1 MKILILLMLVLSTIT
16 GVPTN
21 LGFVSLYGMEFD
33 GPISI
38 FKSGNYNSSMVIL
51 WTLLI
56 LSHVALASLV
66 FLTTKLYFKTI
77 LIWIPLTFII
87 VFIVSDF
94 WSFFLL
100 IPFIIVW
107 IVALV
112 KQGRKSSL
120 ALK

>member
-1 MKILILLMLVLSTIT
+1 MKALIILMLILTIFV
-16 GVPTN
+16 GVPTS
-21 LGFVSLYGMEFD
+21 LGFISLYGMEFD

-38 FKSGNYNSSMVIL
+38 FKSGNYNSSMAIL
-51 WTLLI
+51 WILLV

-77 LIWIPLTFII
+77 LIPLTFII

-107 IVALV
+107 IIALV
-112 KQGRKSSL
+112 VQRKRDLLVS
-120 ALK
+120 